1 MRHPRPR
8 DLAHGPRLHQ
18 DLPWRTKGEAPLA
31 LKPLFFTAQLVL
43 QYNQEM
49 VNLAYIRRHV
59 YSSLAETKRRKSLA
73 EGLSLDDPAVK
84 LSLLQKEQD
93 IQTLTRKKPSS
104 WRRR

>member
-1 MRHPRPR
+1 M
-8 DLAHGPRLHQ
+8 
-18 DLPWRTKGEAPLA
+18 
-31 LKPLFFTAQLVL
+31 L